1 MLFLLS
7 TTFPNGSDLNAFSD
21 LISDFS
27 IWIKRIGILVAFCG
41 AIKFAIA
48 IKDDDHREKTL
59 GLLTFISGFLIVD
72 VADAS
77 SANYLFSI
85 PSTYTEA
92 TATIH
97 FDRFLTFVAKWVRR
111 IGAFTIFI
119 GAVEFALSIKNNDAN
134 QKVSALKYIVS
145 GAIVSALTVLI
156 T

>member
-7 TTFPNGSDLNAFSD
+7 SNFPDGSDLNAFSD

-27 IWIKRIGILVAFCG
+27 VWIKRIGILVAFCG

-48 IKDDDHREKTL
+48 IKDDDPREKTL

-72 VADAS
+72 VANAS

-85 PSTYTEA
+85 PKTYTDA
-92 TATIH
+92 TATIQ
-97 FDRFLTFVAKWVRR
+97 FNKLLTFVAKWVRR
-111 IGAFTIFI
+111 IGAFMMFI
-119 GAVEFALSIKNNDAN
+119 GGVEFGFSIKNNDAG
-134 QKVSALKYIVS
+134 QKVSALKYLVS
-145 GAIVSALTVLI
+145 GAMVSALTVLI